1 MIKNLNDLI
10 EQIKSKRWRKKKRII
25 VVAAE
30 DLDILEIVEKATE
43 LKLGEFILVGD
54 KEKIEEI
61 AIKNNKRLLCEI
73 IDEPDNRKAVEK
85 AVEFIVKGEADII
98 MKGLL
103 HTSTFLKSVLNK
115 ENGLNTG
122 RLVSQISVFDKEFG
136 EGLQLLTD
144 CAMAIQPNL
153 DEKKQIIENAVS
165 LARKI
170 GYKKPRVALLSAL
183 EIINPTIQD
192 TVEAAILSKMGDRD
206 QIKNAV
212 IDGPFALDNAISPE
226 AAEHKGIKSEVAG
239 RADILV
245 APNLQ
250 VGNVL
255 TKALTYYAHKDVAAA
270 VMGAKI
276 PIIMTSRTDMIKNK
290 LLSVALASYIS

>member
-10 EQIKSKRWRKKKRII
+10 EQIKSKRWGKKKRII
-25 VVAAE
+25 VAAAE

-115 ENGLNTG
+115 ENGLNAG
-122 RLVSQISVFDKEFG
+122 RLISQISVFDKEFG

-212 IDGPFALDNAISPE
+212 IDGPFALDNAISLE
-226 AAEHKGIKSEVAG
+226 AAKHKGIKSEVAG
-239 RADILV
+239 KADILV